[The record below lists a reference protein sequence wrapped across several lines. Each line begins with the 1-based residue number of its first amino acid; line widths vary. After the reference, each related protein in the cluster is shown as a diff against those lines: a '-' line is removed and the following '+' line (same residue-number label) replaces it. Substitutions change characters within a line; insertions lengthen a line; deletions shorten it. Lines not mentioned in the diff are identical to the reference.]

1 MRIDSFIRVVDETI
15 RPLLYNKLH
24 MLAAGPPS
32 ASFLM
37 AAPSSATN
45 VASWNY
51 LYCNRD
57 ETGKEH
63 TEYSRPYNVVAF
75 CLRPKPPTDISLVLI
90 QRALENPRYDSKEY
104 HVVSAGVTETDL
116 GILYYGRPDAALHTC
131 DRAVSVFLAEAYR
144 ETAMSY
150 LQHT

>member
-1 MRIDSFIRVVDETI
+1 MRIDSFIRVVDERV

-24 MLAAGPPS
+24 MLAAGPPCS
-32 ASFLM
+32 SFLM
-37 AAPSSATN
+37 AAPGSATN

-51 LYCNRD
+51 LYRNGD

-63 TEYSRPYNVVAF
+63 TGYSRPYNVVAF
-75 CLRPKPPTDISLVLI
+75 CLRPQPPTDISLVVI
-90 QRALENPRYDSKEY
+90 QRALGNTKYDSEEY
-104 HVVSAGVTETDL
+104 HVVSAGVNETDL
-116 GILYYGRPDAALHTC
+116 GILYYGKPDTTLHTC
-131 DRAVSVFLAEAYR
+131 DRAVSVFLAQAYR